1 MTTTNGKVVE
11 HVHGTC
17 ERINSK
23 GTGIKVLG
31 EWLNVSQYHPIPMP
45 TPGEIVD
52 VQVERSERGAW
63 IKTLS
68 IVSGT
73 AGVAATSAPAIS
85 RDSTTIRLTVLE
97 VAANFLGL
105 MGQAREEVRSDHV
118 LVLAAKWL
126 RWVEQTDEGEE
137 EPF

>member
-1 MTTTNGKVVE
+1 MTTTNGKAVDYVR
-11 HVHGTC
+11 GTC
-17 ERINSK
+17 EQINAK

-31 EWLNVSQYHPIPMP
+31 EWLNVSQYHPISMP

-68 IVSGT
+68 IVGAT
-73 AGVAATSAPAIS
+73 AGVAAAGAPATS
-85 RDSTTIRLTVLE
+85 RDSATVRLAVLE
-97 VAANFLGL
+97 AAANFLGQ

-118 LVLAAKWL
+118 LVLAEKWL
-126 RWVEQTDEGEE
+126 AWVEQEV
-137 EPF
+137 EPIN